1 MRESEESAVC
11 FSIDMAI
18 ENREYRDKGLREII
32 VNALDDVI
40 QDHGNYEN
48 EEIDSWIEYAELV
61 LHGQLIMDF

>member
-1 MRESEESAVC
+1 MRESDENAVC
-11 FSIDMAI
+11 YSIDMAI

-48 EEIDSWIEYAELV
+48 EEIDSWINYAEHV
-61 LHGQLIMDF
+61 LRNYLIRDF